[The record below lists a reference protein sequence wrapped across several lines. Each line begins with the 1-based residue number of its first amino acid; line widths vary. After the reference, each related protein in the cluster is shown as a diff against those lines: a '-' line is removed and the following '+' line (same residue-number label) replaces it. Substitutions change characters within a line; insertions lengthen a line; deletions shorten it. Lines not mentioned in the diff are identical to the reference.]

1 MTLRD
6 IGKSF
11 SGLWQAIQDD
21 VRTVFSEN
29 ILDWPIW
36 VLVVAVLL
44 LVGIVAPSLST
55 VKREEESANIDDG
68 IWGSIWAALI
78 GLLAMSYLIFA
89 AFTERHG
96 LQSWVG
102 FIGLISWPIFG
113 YSFLLKLRHWLRK

>member
-6 IGKSF
+6 IGESF

-36 VLVVAVLL
+36 AFVVVVLL

-55 VKREEESANIDDG
+55 VKREEAANIDDG
-68 IWGSIWAALI
+68 IWGSIWAVLI
-78 GLLAMSYLIFA
+78 GFLAMSYLIFA

-96 LQSWVG
+96 LQPWLG

-113 YSFLLKLRHWLRK
+113 YSFLLKLHRRLRK